1 MMTDANLCQSAL
13 RRRLVSESDND
24 LMNSTAIPLGRAE
37 SHPNVS
43 VSGFIDESPYTGPGT
58 QLQSQRNRLR
68 LELQE

>member
-1 MMTDANLCQSAL
+1 M
-13 RRRLVSESDND
+13 SESDND
-24 LMNSTAIPLGRAE
+24 PMNSTANPRINTSRFIPPDQAE